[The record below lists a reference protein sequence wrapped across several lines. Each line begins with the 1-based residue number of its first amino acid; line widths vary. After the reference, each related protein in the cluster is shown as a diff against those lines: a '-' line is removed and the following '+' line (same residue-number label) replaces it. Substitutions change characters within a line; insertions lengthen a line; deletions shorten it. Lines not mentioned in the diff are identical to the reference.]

1 MDESTAED
9 LTLYESEYRLVNISL
24 GTPPQNFTVEVD
36 LFYHSDLSLFD
47 SKVNTTIRRL
57 SNVRKFNTNDSS
69 TFFIVN
75 KNYTSDYYGTVG
87 YVGSDIMQFGD
98 IRQRLSFGLIDNVTN
113 YYDYYYFSCDGALG
127 LSVFLESHS
136 NISGMQQIMSNQ
148 ELPIF
153 SMWYNRS
160 LSYEDS
166 VAQMTLG
173 HENNQNCLLDWV
185 YVPSV
190 QVNEF
195 GYTESEYAVHLSS
208 ITLEIDGASRPV
220 NVKVNRTLVIDS
232 WGIDQYGFMP
242 YYLKFFFVTAAN
254 ATWHR
259 NRYAYFADC
268 DLNKA
273 KNVILN
279 IGGSDGNLDESSRKI
294 VVTPA
299 EYIRKLPKRNECV
312 VNINGFNDVFNN
324 RIQMPMQFYNG
335 HCYSY
340 NTKTRMIGISTA
352 VKN

>member
-1 MDESTAED
+1 MHIIPRRSGENSSPSRARSHLFNCFERQSCSTKTAKNSVED
-9 LTLYESEYRLVNISL
+9 LTLYESEFRLVNISL

-36 LFYHSDLSLFD
+36 LFDHPDMSLFD
-47 SKVNTTIRRL
+47 STINTTKYQM
-57 SNVRKFNTNDSS
+57 SDKRKFNTNDSS

-75 KNYTSDYYGTVG
+75 KNYTSNYYGTVG
-87 YVGSDIMQFGD
+87 YVGSDIMQ
-98 IRQRLSFGLIDNVTN
+98 
-113 YYDYYYFSCDGALG
+113 
-127 LSVFLESHS
+127 
-136 NISGMQQIMSNQ
+136 QIMAQQ

-166 VAQMTLG
+166 VAEMTLG
-173 HENNQNCLLDWV
+173 HENNQNCLSDWV

-190 QVNEF
+190 QINNF
-195 GYTESEYAVHLSS
+195 GYIEPEYAVHLSS

-232 WGIDQYGFMP
+232 WGIGQSGFMP

-259 NRYAYFADC
+259 DRYRYFADC

-299 EYIRKLPKRNECV
+299 EYIRKWQKTNECV
-312 VNINGFNDVFNN
+312 VNINGFDDVSDY
-324 RIQMPMQFYNG
+324 RIQMPMQFYNK

-340 NTKTRMIGISTA
+340 NTKTRMIGIATA
-352 VKN
+352 VNN